1 MAFLETDEQ
10 RAASLIFILGLGLAL
25 TLMPFATGL
34 IGGLVLYVVF
44 APVHGWMTRHR
55 LPRSAAAIIVV
66 LLALILIVAPVVT
79 FAGVVASQA
88 QDIASGVI
96 RGPLLSRLS
105 TFQIGGYEL
114 GPKLAG
120 MGEQIVTWIGTSAFG
135 LIGTATVMGLNLSI
149 ALFITYY
156 LMLTGPEVWSAV
168 RLYIPFSPASADLL
182 RDRFRDVTTST
193 VIGTGLTALVQ
204 AVIVGLGFWVTGLS
218 NALFW
223 GAVTAVFAVLPVVGS
238 GLIWGPG
245 AVSLFLSGRYGAGFA
260 LALIGVVV
268 VGNVDLLIRPAVFRR
283 YAQIHPLVT
292 LIGAIGGVG
301 YFGLL
306 GILIGP
312 LAISYFFELI
322 RIYRAEYVSPQVITH
337 S

>member
-1 MAFLETDEQ
+1 MAFLQSDEQ
-10 RAASLIFILGLGLAL
+10 RAAVVILLLGIGLAL

-44 APVHGWMTRHR
+44 APMHGWLVARR
-55 LPRSAAAIIVV
+55 IPRNMAALVVVII
-66 LLALILIVAPVVT
+66 ALIMIVAPVVT

-105 TFQIGGYEL
+105 TLQIGPYAL

-120 MGEQIVTWIGTSAFG
+120 LGEQVVTWIGTSAFG
-135 LIGTATVMGLNLSI
+135 FIGTATVMGLNLSI

-156 LMLTGPEVWSAV
+156 LMLTGPEVWTAV
-168 RLYIPFSPASADLL
+168 RPYIPFSPGSADLL

-204 AVIVGLGFWVTGLS
+204 AVIVGFGFWLTGIP

-223 GAVTAVFAVLPVVGS
+223 GVVTAVFAVLPIVGS

-245 AVSLFLSGRYGAGFA
+245 AVSLFISGRYGAA
-260 LALIGVVV
+260 IAMALIGVIV
-268 VGNVDLLIRPAVFRR
+268 VGNVDLIIRPAVFRR

-322 RIYRAEYVSPQVITH
+322 RIYRVEYMAPRVIAP
-337 S
+337 

>member
-1 MAFLETDEQ
+1 MGFLDTDDRRAAFLIV
-10 RAASLIFILGLGLAL
+10 LLGVGLLL
-25 TLMPFATGL
+25 TLAPYASGL

-44 APVHGWMTRHR
+44 VPLHGWLTRLLR
-55 LPRSAAAIIVV
+55 RDVAAGIVV
-66 LLALILIVAPVVT
+66 LAALVLIVAPVVL

-96 RGPLLSRLS
+96 RGPLLDRLS
-105 TFQIGGYEL
+105 TLQIGPYAL

-120 MGEQIVTWIGTSAFG
+120 LGEQVVTWIGTGAFG

-149 ALFITYY
+149 ALFLTYY
-156 LMLTGPEVWSAV
+156 LMLTGPDVWSAV
-168 RLYIPFSPASADLL
+168 KPYIPFSPASADLL

-193 VIGTGLTALVQ
+193 VIGTGLTA
-204 AVIVGLGFWVTGLS
+204 VIQGALVGLGFWVTGVP

-223 GAVTAVFAVLPVVGS
+223 TVVTMVFAILPVVGS

-245 AVSLFLSGRYGAGFA
+245 ALSLFLSGRYGAGVA
-260 LALIGVVV
+260 LVLIGIVL
-268 VGNVDLLIRPAVFRR
+268 VGNVDLVIRPAVFRR

-292 LIGAIGGVG
+292 LIGAIAGVG

-322 RIYRAEYVSPQVITH
+322 RIYRMEYLTPQVIT